1 MALNLN
7 KLLSTSPCFLPSLD
21 EIGSVV
27 LKGKIFFMVNAPN
40 MFFTNLT
47 SFPLEKVMT
56 LHSIKLEMP
65 SLKDALCQV
74 WLNLLCGSGEKDI

>member
-27 LKGKIFFMVNAPN
+27 LKEKIFFMVNAPN
-40 MFFTNLT
+40 MFFSLSDIIPLGEGHDP
-47 SFPLEKVMT
+47 SFDQT
-56 LHSIKLEMP
+56 
-65 SLKDALCQV
+65 
-74 WLNLLCGSGEKDI
+74 